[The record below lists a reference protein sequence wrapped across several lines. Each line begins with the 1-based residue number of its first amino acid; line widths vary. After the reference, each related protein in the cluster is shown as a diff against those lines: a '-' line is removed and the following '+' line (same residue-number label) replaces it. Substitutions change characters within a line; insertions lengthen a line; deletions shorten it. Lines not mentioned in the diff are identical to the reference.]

1 VLLLRRCKLKVIG
14 VDCPTCVYV
23 IKGNLSKLRG
33 FRGFE
38 VDASSGEAIVEYDDV
53 ESSLRDIYMA
63 IRDAGYD
70 VEKKTMVIHL
80 DASPEEFAKI
90 EEAILK
96 LRGILDVGLNPATRL
111 LKIVVNVVEVD
122 VEEVLGEIK
131 RLGVKYTIAK
141 EPPVKSRGMY
151 LLYRRLVAFA
161 LGLSAIIL
169 GMTGMSI
176 GDASKTLMGL
186 SAIVLL
192 LSHDIL
198 MRGFRALL
206 LKRPTMESLIT
217 LSSVST
223 FVSALIF
230 TLLGVHSSPYDVHV
244 SSLFE
249 ASAGVLGFIGL
260 GLYLEERLRYRA
272 IAYLGELERLIPDNV
287 RVLRG
292 GVVVEVSISDVQV
305 GDIVEVKA
313 GGKIP
318 VDGIVVE
325 GWGYVDEST
334 FTGEPTPIYKK
345 AESRDP
351 VLAGSTLVSGYL
363 RVRATRI
370 GGDTVL
376 AHLLESSKTAGFYKP
391 SFQRFADRVVGY
403 FTWVII
409 IVSISVFTAWFIV
422 SRDPVMSLILAASV
436 LVVACPC
443 PLGVAIPLAT
453 SIGVILASRRGILIR
468 RGDVFERVAKSN
480 TIVFDKTGTLTIG
493 CPRVVGFTVFSDFDE
508 LEVLRAVCSV
518 ESRSEHVLAQAIIDY
533 CRSRSVDLL
542 EPEQY
547 DHLPGLGVVGRVKGV
562 EVVVGN
568 TELLENANVEV
579 PTRVREVVDE
589 VGRRGG
595 TPVLV
600 AINGRVLGVFEVR
613 DSIRGEARE
622 LVAYF
627 KQVGFKVGVMS
638 GDVGASVEYVKR
650 ELGLDFAYSS
660 LKPIDKARLVR
671 ETQSSGA
678 RVIYVG
684 DGVNDAVAISS
695 AFVGIAVGRAPDLAR
710 EAGDVVLIH
719 DDLRGLKTIYTIS
732 KRVVRTA
739 KENLFWALIYNATL
753 IPIAAGI
760 LYPSLRLMLKPEMAA
775 VAMVLSDISVILNSS
790 KLLVKKT

>member
-1 VLLLRRCKLKVIG
+1 VLLRRCKLRVIG

-23 IKGNLSKLRG
+23 IKRNLSKLRG
-33 FRGFE
+33 FRDFE
-38 VDASSGEAIVEYDDV
+38 IDVSSGEAVVEYDDV
-53 ESSLRDIYMA
+53 ECTLRDIYMT

-70 VEKKTMVIHL
+70 VEKKTVVIHL
-80 DASPEEFAKI
+80 DASPDEFAKI
-90 EEAILK
+90 ESAILK
-96 LRGILDVGLNPATRL
+96 LRGVLDVGTNPATRL
-111 LKIVVNVVEVD
+111 VKIVINEVEVNA
-122 VEEVLGEIK
+122 EEILGEIT
-131 RLGVKYTIAK
+131 RLGVKYSVAK
-141 EPPVKSRGMY
+141 ATPAKSKRTY
-151 LLYRRLVAFA
+151 LLYRRLVAFT
-161 LGLSAIIL
+161 LGLLAIIL
-169 GMTGMSI
+169 GMTGMPI
-176 GDASKTLMGL
+176 GDASKALMGL
-186 SAIVLL
+186 SALVSL
-192 LSHDIL
+192 LSYDIL
-198 MRGFRALL
+198 RRGFRALL

-217 LSSVST
+217 LSSTST
-223 FVSALIF
+223 FVSGLIF
-230 TLLGVHSSPYDVHV
+230 TLLGVHSSHYAVHV
-244 SSLFE
+244 LSLFE

-272 IAYLGELERLIPDNV
+272 IAYLEELERLIPNNV
-287 RVLRG
+287 RVLKNG
-292 GVVVEVSISDVQV
+292 TVVEVKVSDVRA

-318 VDGIVVE
+318 VDGVVVE

-363 RVRATRI
+363 RVRATRV
-370 GGDTVL
+370 GEDTVL
-376 AHLLESSKTAGFYKP
+376 AHLLEFSKTAGFYKP

-403 FTWVII
+403 FTWVTIAM
-409 IVSISVFTAWFIV
+409 SILTFTAWFMIT
-422 SRDPVMSLILAASV
+422 RDPVMSLIFAASV

-443 PLGVAIPLAT
+443 PLGIAIPLAT

-468 RGDVFERVAKSN
+468 RGDVFERATKSN

-508 LEVLRAVCSV
+508 FEVLRAVCGV

-533 CRSRSVDLL
+533 CRERGVDLL
-542 EPEQY
+542 EPERY

-562 EVVVGN
+562 EVIVGN
-568 TELLENANVEV
+568 IELLENANVEV
-579 PTRVREVVDE
+579 PTSVREMVDK

-600 AINGRVLGVFEVR
+600 AINGRVLGVFEIR
-613 DSIRGEARE
+613 DSIRSEAYE
-622 LVAYF
+622 VVAYF
-627 KQVGFKVGVMS
+627 KRVGFKVGIMS
-638 GDVGASVEYVKR
+638 GDVEASVEYVRR

-671 ETQSSGA
+671 EIQSRGA
-678 RVIYVG
+678 CIMYVG

-710 EAGDVVLIH
+710 EAGDVILLH
-719 DDLRGLKTIYTIS
+719 DDLRGLRTIYTIS

-739 KENLFWALIYNATL
+739 KENLFWAFIYNTTL
-753 IPIAAGI
+753 IPIAAGV
-760 LYPSLRLMLKPEMAA
+760 LYPSLQLMLKPEMAA
-775 VAMVLSDISVILNSS
+775 VAMVLSDISVVLNSF
-790 KLLVKKT
+790 KLLVKRT